1 MISEHFTAGYNRPTP
16 GNARARVGRGS
27 GRIHTGRPTLEATIS
42 SVPPASSG
50 ICPHLRP
57 LLDGE
62 LAVGN
67 RIGSR
72 ERGPLRPDAVVVML
86 APPFYLD
93 YTIRRPAVFERL
105 NDPHWWGAEYRR
117 TE

>member
-1 MISEHFTAGYNRPTP
+1 
-16 GNARARVGRGS
+16 V
-27 GRIHTGRPTLEATIS
+27 EA
-42 SVPPASSG
+42 SVTPASSG

-72 ERGPLRPDAVVVML
+72 EKGPLRPDAVVVML
-86 APPFYLD
+86 ASPFTID
-93 YTIRRPAVFERL
+93 YTIRRPVVFERL
-105 NDPHWWGAEYRR
+105 NDPHWWGAEYRC
-117 TE
+117 TEHGHQLLCPVHGSTARA